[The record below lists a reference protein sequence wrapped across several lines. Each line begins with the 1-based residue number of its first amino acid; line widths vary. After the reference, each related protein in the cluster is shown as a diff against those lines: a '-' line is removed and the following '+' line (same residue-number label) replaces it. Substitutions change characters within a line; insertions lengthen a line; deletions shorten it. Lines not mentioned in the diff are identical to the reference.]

1 MGVAPPF
8 AMTVLDFSR
17 IEAGMSLPETS
28 SRAAGR
34 LSDDIT
40 LKNDAELSA
49 GAAGG
54 RGASGFRGSAAVVME
69 KRVCC
74 IKHIKLYQWRSR

>member
-49 GAAGG
+49 GTAGG
-54 RGASGFRGSAAVVME
+54 KRRIWFSG
-69 KRVCC
+69 
-74 IKHIKLYQWRSR
+74 